1 MKLVSLLC
9 LLNFSA
15 CSQDTTLLR
24 DLSTFFKSGQQLQI
38 RVEVALQKSIV
49 YVSPDGIG
57 DASLSVALT
66 KLTPGKTLVLK
77 EGLYKNIDFQ
87 VTMPGPYT
95 IAAQGKVVVDCLKR
109 CLIKGNDVTITNIE
123 FYTDSW
129 IGDRFMSGQNLDFSI
144 EGPRTT
150 IKNCVIHDFSNVG
163 LWSNAPDS
171 HFEGNLVYSIG
182 YGNGSQGHS
191 LYTQNAEG
199 TMVIRNNIFLL
210 NYNSAFVLHQ
220 YGSGGARG
228 LRGFRYDHNIFYGAR
243 CLMGSPATKIS
254 DVVFNN
260 NVIIKGA
267 LELGSL
273 GATDPPHEFSLD
285 GNRLWDANFNIKRA
299 GVLNL
304 TNTKATFPEGKPN
317 GNIVNVTSGN
327 IDYNRY
333 RFYGPTANVP
343 YNRYNVNFTYGYGPN
358 ALLYVSQQTGFE
370 KHSTEE
376 VYLPGIPPDEID
388 VNVYE
393 PTRANVA
400 IANYSQ
406 ATTVNVVLTGLESGV
421 YDAINCQ
428 NPAESFS
435 FTYSGQIIGFPMTG
449 WTRTVPLATA
459 GGAMIS
465 DGPAWLM
472 YPKFGI
478 FKINKR
484 P

>member
-1 MKLVSLLC
+1 MVKILAAILFLSYSSFGQGIVTDLSEKLDHVKVDIKRSVYIDPSFNLATVLTQLIPGERLVMTAGHYSVSSFTILVSGT
-9 LLNFSA
+9 A
-15 CSQDTTLLR
+15 
-24 DLSTFFKSGQQLQI
+24 I
-38 RVEVALQKSIV
+38 RPIEIV
-49 YVSPDGIG
+49 
-57 DASLSVALT
+57 
-66 KLTPGKTLVLK
+66 
-77 EGLYKNIDFQ
+77 
-87 VTMPGPYT
+87 
-95 IAAQGKVVVDCLKR
+95 AQGKV
-109 CLIKGNDVTITNIE
+109 DVNCQARFLVRGSDVHIEGIE
-123 FYTDSW
+123 FYTSSW

-144 EGPRTT
+144 EGPRTV
-150 IKNCVIHDFSNVG
+150 IKNCVIHDFGNVG

-182 YGNGSQGHS
+182 YGNSSQGHS

-210 NYNSAFVLHQ
+210 NYNSSFVLHQ

-228 LRGFRYDHNIFYGAR
+228 LRGFRYDHNIFYGSR

-254 DVVFNN
+254 DVTFNN

-299 GVLNL
+299 GVLNM

-317 GNIVNVTSGN
+317 GNIVNITSGN

-343 YNRYNVNFTYGYGPN
+343 YNRYNVNFVYGYGPS
-358 ALLYVSQQTGFE
+358 ALQYVSQQTGFE

-376 VYLPGIPPDEID
+376 VYMPGLPPDEVD

-406 ATTVNVVLTGLESGV
+406 SMTVNVTLIGLEPGV
-421 YDAINCQ
+421 YDAANAQ
-428 NPAESFS
+428 NPAESFY
-435 FTYSGQIIGFPMTG
+435 FTYSGQAVSFLMTG

-459 GGAMIS
+459 GGAMIP
-465 DGPAWLM
+465 DGPAWAM
-472 YPKFGI
+472 FPKFGI
-478 FKINKR
+478 FHITKK